1 MITQTKLREIAAA
14 LIACECNL
22 GGYRIELMS
31 WAYQLLL
38 DILERKRG
46 DGLTPVEKY
55 KLARMCTIAA
65 SVSDLI
71 EEPRRSRRYTTYAE
85 LLSEELSSAEHNA
98 LWPQLAAHMD
108 DCARKISS
116 IEQNYTKAH
125 VEGLDE

>member
-1 MITQTKLREIAAA
+1 MTQTKLREIAAA

-38 DILERKRG
+38 DILEHRIEG
-46 DGLTPVEKY
+46 ELAPVDRY

-71 EEPRRSRRYTTYAE
+71 EEPARSSRYTDYAALLSAE
-85 LLSEELSSAEHNA
+85 LTIAEHNA
-98 LWPQLAAHMD
+98 LWPQLAAHMGA
-108 DCARKISS
+108 CAKKLDSA
-116 IEQNYTKAH
+116 EQCYTKAH
-125 VEGLDE
+125 VEDDE